1 MTGRIQI
8 VVVFGLLVLLAIVG
22 NVGVVEAVAA
32 SQEVSIPRWA
42 AVLAAILVLIPEQ
55 LLLSALTAQ
64 TGWNPGCLSQNL
76 TILWFLVLTAYATVR
91 FAYTRRVILSW
102 FELDVAIGWQLLVP
116 GFLGWVLYV
125 ACAIS
130 LHDDEGS

>member
-91 FAYTRRVILSW
+91 FAYTGRVILSW